1 MIFPHKSKQLQIKKK
16 KLEFQTF
23 ELVKMDV
30 LDYYKQDTVQIII
43 PDPDLGSAALSK
55 SPDYLGY
62 LFSLVLA
69 PELLEINT
77 WI

>member
-1 MIFPHKSKQLQIKKK
+1 MIFPHKSKQLQIKK

-30 LDYYKQDTVQIII
+30 LECLKALSDT
-43 PDPDLGSAALSK
+43 SAALSK